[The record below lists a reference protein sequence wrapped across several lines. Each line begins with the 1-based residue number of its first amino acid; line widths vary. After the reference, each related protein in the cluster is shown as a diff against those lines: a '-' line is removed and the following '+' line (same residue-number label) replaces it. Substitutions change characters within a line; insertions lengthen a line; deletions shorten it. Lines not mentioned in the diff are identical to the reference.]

1 MTGSRLTEI
10 LLFPSFPAES
20 LLLIQTASWSLLKL
34 ASLEKI
40 KLRKSIEDPPVITG
54 IALGYR
60 FMNTSIID

>member
-34 ASLEKI
+34 ATLEKI
-40 KLRKSIEDPPVITG
+40 KTLRKSIEDPPVITG
-54 IALGYR
+54 IALGY
-60 FMNTSIID
+60 TSIDRR